1 MASERNGGPMFVT
14 AEVRSYGAHVE
25 RHAHPHA
32 QIIVPLDGVMEIEVE
47 GRGDRLTTGVY
58 AALDIGITHDFHA
71 ERGTHFLII
80 DLGEDTLRDNP
91 EVARG
96 LPFRQRVRPLN
107 PRASRF
113 LRYYAAELQRG
124 SLADHPRQLLALSGL
139 ALLAEAPVAGS
150 PRRHAA
156 RIVAAAHW
164 IEAEGTARRA
174 PTGLVTGIARRFALS
189 RSHFGALFRREIGRS
204 PKQYEIDLR
213 LARACDLLR
222 GSARSVSEIAVEVGY
237 ENVSSFTRTFTR
249 RFGCTPSRYR
259 DGHYRNGE
267 K

>member
-1 MASERNGGPMFVT
+1 MFVT
-14 AEVRSYGAHVE
+14 AEVRSYGAHLE

-58 AALDIGITHDFHA
+58 AALDIGVTHDFHA
-71 ERGTHFLII
+71 DRDRQFLII
-80 DLGEDTLRDNP
+80 DLDEDALRENP
-91 EVARG
+91 AVARG
-96 LPFRQRVRPLN
+96 LPFRQRVRPMD

-113 LRYYAAELQRG
+113 LRYYAAELRRG
-124 SLADHPRQLLALSGL
+124 PFPDQSRQLLALSGL
-139 ALLAEAPVAGS
+139 ALLAEAPVTRS

-156 RIVAAAHW
+156 RIVAAADW
-164 IEAEGTARRA
+164 IEAEGAARRA
-174 PTGLVTGIARRFALS
+174 ATGRVTGIASRFALS

-204 PKQYEIDLR
+204 PKQYEVDVR
-213 LARACDLLR
+213 LGRACDLLC
-222 GSARSVSEIAVEVGY
+222 GSARSVSEIAFEVGY

-249 RFGCTPSRYR
+249 RFGCTPSHYR
-259 DGHYRNGE
+259 DGHSRNGE